1 MGASEMPAESAQE
14 RLERQ
19 LRERDSMRQAVANYT
34 GSITKCPPGK
44 STEGWVR
51 RRTQDH
57 KESMRKSR
65 AKSALRDGD

>member
-1 MGASEMPAESAQE
+1 
-14 RLERQ
+14 
-19 LRERDSMRQAVANYT
+19 MRQAVANYT